1 MEKYSIDI
9 DTDHIIAVIDRRRVL
24 IDTGAPVSIGDR
36 PEIVILGQTYSLEN
50 KLLGMDI
57 RQISEQMNTEI
68 NALLGMDILSKF
80 MFYISHGI
88 KGMICSDYFINF
100 TDKMQDVQINF
111 NGTIPTLDLKIDGVD
126 MKMILD
132 TGAKLSYLNP
142 SLLEGRKSLGR
153 KEDFYAGVGA
163 FTAEV
168 YEVPAEIKGNKMGVH
183 FSRPPEWLEKTLY
196 LSRCNGILGS
206 DIFRYFNVQFCF
218 KNNRIWLVEKSQ
230 QAGSKGISH
239 G

>member
-1 MEKYSIDI
+1 
-9 DTDHIIAVIDRRRVL
+9 
-24 IDTGAPVSIGDR
+24 
-36 PEIVILGQTYSLEN
+36 
-50 KLLGMDI
+50 
-57 RQISEQMNTEI
+57 
-68 NALLGMDILSKF
+68 
-80 MFYISHGI
+80 
-88 KGMICSDYFINF
+88 
-100 TDKMQDVQINF
+100 
-111 NGTIPTLDLKIDGVD
+111 
-126 MKMILD
+126 MILD